1 MKSEFRE
8 KLLNSNSEFKSI
20 FASLLKEGK
29 INEFSNYLWDII
41 RRDRT
46 AIRINR
52 EPLAFKDLF
61 HQNLTEGRCRT
72 CAYELV
78 ILLDKF
84 GIYSEA
90 VRCINTY
97 LKRTEGSS
105 YGGHYYV
112 EAHFKDEVICI
123 DTSLVVT
130 GSEEAFKSLGHIIL
144 KKYDIDTL
152 FKENPELID
161 YYDEMIINKTGI

>member
-1 MKSEFRE
+1 MRSEFRE
-8 KLLNSNSEFKSI
+8 KLLNTNEEFKII
-20 FASLLKEGK
+20 FEKLLNEKK
-29 INEFSNYLWDII
+29 INEFSDYLWDII

-61 HQNLTEGRCRT
+61 HQNLTEGRCRV

-78 ILLDKF
+78 LLLDKF

-90 VRCINTY
+90 VRCINTH
-97 LKRTEGSS
+97 LKGTEGSS

-112 EAHFKDEVICI
+112 EAHFEKGVTCI

-130 GSEEAFKSLGHIIL
+130 GSEEAFKLLGHTIE

-161 YYDEMIINKTGI
+161 YYDEMIINKFGI